1 MRQRVALARA
11 LAVAPQLLLM
21 DEPFAALDVDLR
33 RRMQDLVS
41 AEVRGA
47 GQAVL
52 LVTHDVAEAVR
63 VATRIVVLS
72 PRPGRIVA
80 DVANTPLD
88 DPASLYLAAAE
99 LLRRA
104 EIAAALF
111 RDWGTASRRQ

>member
-41 AEVRGA
+41 AEVRSA

-72 PRPGRIVA
+72 PRPGRLVA

-88 DPASLYLAAAE
+88 DPANLYLAAAA
-99 LLRRA
+99 LLRRS

-111 RDWGTASRRQ
+111 RDRGTASRGQ